1 MIRENLKTD
10 SIQTD
15 DEQPGNGEKV
25 EHEFESQHLLT
36 NDYQNDQS
44 FCEK

>member
-15 DEQPGNGEKV
+15 DEQSGNDEKV
-25 EHEFESQHLLT
+25 SNGVENQHLIM
-36 NDYQNDQS
+36 NDYQN
-44 FCEK
+44 FR

>member
-1 MIRENLKTD
+1 MIRENPETD

-25 EHEFESQHLLT
+25 ENESEFQHLT
-36 NDYQNDQS
+36 MTDHQNYRL
-44 FCEK
+44 FR

>member
-15 DEQPGNGEKV
+15 DEQSGNGEKV
-25 EHEFESQHLLT
+25 SNGFENQHFII
-36 NDYQNDQS
+36 NDYQN
-44 FCEK
+44 FR